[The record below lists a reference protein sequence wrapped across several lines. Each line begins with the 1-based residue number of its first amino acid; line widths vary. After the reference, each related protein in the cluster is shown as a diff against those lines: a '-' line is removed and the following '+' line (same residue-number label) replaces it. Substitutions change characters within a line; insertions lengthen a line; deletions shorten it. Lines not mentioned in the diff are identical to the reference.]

1 MAHMLIGSA
10 DLIDMIHNHPA
21 QVTGPTMQFNMIYP
35 RPGIYRVWI
44 QVQRQGVVNTLAFNV
59 PVEPAT

>member
-1 MAHMLIGSA
+1 MVIGSG

-21 QVTGPTMQFNMIYP
+21 QVVGSIMQFNMIYP

-44 QVQRQGVVNTLAFNV
+44 QVQRKGVVNTVAFNV

>member
-1 MAHMLIGSA
+1 
-10 DLIDMIHNHPA
+10 
-21 QVTGPTMQFNMIYP
+21 MQFNMIYP